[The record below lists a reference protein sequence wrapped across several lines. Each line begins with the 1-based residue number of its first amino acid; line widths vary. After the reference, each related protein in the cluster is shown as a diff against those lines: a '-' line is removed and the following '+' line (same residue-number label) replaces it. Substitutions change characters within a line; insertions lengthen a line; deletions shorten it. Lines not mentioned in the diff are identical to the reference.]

1 MLVYRLQKSEYA
13 QNRKDI
19 LSGIGAKLYG
29 GRWNP
34 KGVPLIYTSATPEL
48 AHSEFMIHIKNLPPP
63 STNLVTIKI
72 PEKEILDA
80 EELPGNWRSYSNL
93 SETQFFTHK
102 WLSERKFMVL
112 RVPSAIVPM
121 SFNYLINPLHPKI
134 DKVLVINSELF
145 QFDERFLIENTVS
158 VMKSTFE
165 EMLKTIKKK

>member
-80 EELPGNWRSYSNL
+80 EELPVNWRRYSNL

-102 WLSERKFMVL
+102 WLSERNFMVL

-145 QFDERFLIENTVS
+145 HFDERFLIENTES

>member
-13 QNRKDI
+13 QNREDI

-34 KGVPLIYTSATPEL
+34 KGIPLIYTSATPEL

-63 STNLVTIKI
+63 ATNLVTIQI

-80 EELPGNWRSYSNL
+80 EELPKAWRSYSNF
-93 SETQFFTHK
+93 SETQFFTQK

-134 DKVLVINSELF
+134 DKVLVINSQLF
-145 QFDERFLIENTVS
+145 DFDERFLIENTES

-165 EMLKTIKKK
+165 EMLKTVKEK